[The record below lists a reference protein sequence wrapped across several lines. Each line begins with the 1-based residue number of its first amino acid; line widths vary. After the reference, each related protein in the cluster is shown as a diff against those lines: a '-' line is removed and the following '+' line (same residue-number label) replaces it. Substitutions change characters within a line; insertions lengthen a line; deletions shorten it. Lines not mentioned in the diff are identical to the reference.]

1 MKPQL
6 FVLAIFLPIYS
17 FAQIPDFESN
27 NTIQKSLLYQ
37 EFYSDYKF
45 ILGYTRES
53 NRYDRKQ
60 YSVLTYNGTDWEL
73 KKWSFVLSKEGK
85 TKKSKLKSKTL
96 DKEKVN
102 DLLNELEFKGFYTL
116 NQDSLNRAQKDLDNG
131 IIRRQSITD
140 GFSENFEI
148 ISQTSH
154 RIYSVDE
161 PELKQ
166 KFIFSNQRQ
175 RFLECINRFL
185 NFTKASDK

>member
-1 MKPQL
+1 MVIRTQ
-6 FVLAIFLPIYS
+6 
-17 FAQIPDFESN
+17 Q
-27 NTIQKSLLYQ
+27 
-37 EFYSDYKF
+37 
-45 ILGYTRES
+45 R
-53 NRYDRKQ
+53 R
-60 YSVLTYNGTDWEL
+60 
-73 KKWSFVLSKEGK
+73 
-85 TKKSKLKSKTL
+85 KKSKLKSKTL

-102 DLLNELEFKGFYTL
+102 DLLDELEFKGFFTL
-116 NQDSLNRAQKDLDNG
+116 IQDSLNWAKKDLGDG

-148 ISQTSH
+148 ITQTSH

-185 NFTKASDK
+185 TFTKASDK